1 MLGFEHLKV
10 PDTFFGLPD
19 FEPSVLSQVRKVPGK
34 EPAAAWAGEGP
45 ELDQPRATMVEDK
58 ANILVV
64 DDLPEKL
71 LAMEVMLEELGQ
83 NVVSAQSGREA
94 LRRLL
99 DQDFAVILLDVNMPD
114 MDGFETAALIR
125 QRRRSAHTPI
135 IFLTAYSDEMHAARG
150 YSLGAVD
157 YILAPV
163 VPDVLRT
170 KVKVFVELFKM
181 HAQIRR
187 QAEERV
193 ALAHEQAARAAAE
206 ETARRTRFLAEAS
219 KVLTSSL
226 DYEATLRALAR
237 LLVPYLA
244 DLSIIT
250 MADEHGAPG
259 KIELAC
265 TGATGNLQV
274 RTVAQPGD
282 LPQGAL
288 PAIERLLATEQLE
301 SLPEPAQ
308 WLPGEQVRDL
318 LPGGDEAACFDL
330 TSALF
335 VPLQARGRSLGA
347 MALAL
352 GNSGRQYSADDL
364 ALIRDLAGRAAIA
377 LDNAR
382 LYHDIQ
388 EGDRLKNEFLSML
401 AHELRN
407 PLAPIRNAVQI
418 LKHSKAREEEFEWA
432 RDIIDRQLLQLV
444 RLVDDLLDVSRIT
457 RGKIILQPEPLNAAA
472 VVARAV
478 ETSRPFLDARSQILT
493 VEMPQETVQIRGDE
507 TRLAQVLSNLLNNA
521 AKFTPEGGR
530 IWITLERAGD
540 EALLRVRDTGIGIPA
555 EMLSTIFDLF
565 TQVDRSLDRSQGGL
579 GIGLTLV
586 RRLVEMHGGSVEAHS
601 AGLNQGSEFIV
612 RLPVL
617 KQEQTP
623 SIAGNGSVPARLIGP
638 SQRVLIVDDNVDS
651 AESLAVLLRQSGHEV
666 RTTHDGPSAL
676 DLTSSYRP
684 EVVLLDI
691 GLPGMDGYEVARRLK
706 QQPGMQAVSLAAV
719 TGYGQEED
727 RRRSREAGFDYHL
740 VKPVDLAALQE
751 VFTKSC

>member
-1 MLGFEHLKV
+1 M
-10 PDTFFGLPD
+10 
-19 FEPSVLSQVRKVPGK
+19 LSQVRKVPGK
-34 EPAAAWAGEGP
+34 EPAAVWAGGGP

-83 NVVSAQSGREA
+83 NVVLAQSGREA

-125 QRRRSAHTPI
+125 QRKRSAHTPI

-170 KVKVFVELFKM
+170 KVKVFVDLFKM

-187 QAEERV
+187 QAEERI
-193 ALAHEQAARAAAE
+193 ALAHEQTARAAAE

-330 TSALF
+330 KSALF

-601 AGLNQGSEFIV
+601 AGINQGSEFIV

-727 RRRSREAGFDYHL
+727 RRRSR
-740 VKPVDLAALQE
+740 
-751 VFTKSC
+751 